1 MENLYA
7 SAQPC
12 PMCISAI
19 YWARIDP
26 VYFGKSAR
34 DTAALSP
41 ELTDAFIYR
50 ALSRSW
56 DQREIPQTRLLAEA
70 AIKVYKE
77 YAAKQ
82 KRARD

>member
-1 MENLYA
+1 MEKLYA
-7 SAQPC
+7 SARPC
-12 PMCISAI
+12 PMCISGI
-19 YWARIDP
+19 YWARIDR
-26 VYFGKSAR
+26 VYFGNSAK

-41 ELTDAFIYR
+41 ELNDAFIDR

-56 DQREIPQTRLLAEA
+56 DQRAIPQTRLLAEA

-77 YAAKQ
+77 YAARR